1 MTSLYFILKNTVL
14 TFVLVSLLQIQLGS
28 KTLETYLMSFIRNSF
43 APTFLGQTKNPQSEK
58 EVLSP
63 KQLKDLKS
71 KIKESSFYKDAKSS
85 VKKTIMKEVQS
96 LYLEESTKE

>member
-43 APTFLGQTKNPQSEK
+43 APT
-58 EVLSP
+58 
-63 KQLKDLKS
+63 
-71 KIKESSFYKDAKSS
+71 
-85 VKKTIMKEVQS
+85 
-96 LYLEESTKE
+96 LEESNKE

>member
-1 MTSLYFILKNTVL
+1 MSSLYFILKNTVL

-28 KTLETYLMSFIRNSF
+28 KTLETYLMSFIRNNF
-43 APTFLGQTKNPQSEK
+43 APTFLGQSKNPESQK

-63 KQLKDLKS
+63 KQIKDLKA
-71 KIKESSFYKDAKSS
+71 KIKKSDFYKDAKSS

-96 LYLEESTKE
+96 LYLEESSDE